1 MADLTKDQ
9 GAPDNA
15 ELLRENRVLKRQ
27 LRNLESLL
35 QRNKATLAARISVNT
50 LLTSQKETMEKNLN
64 LLLENSP
71 DIILLFDKAGR
82 FTHCTKTFL
91 AATDIASFDLIEG
104 TPVTDAFRKF
114 VSQEQ
119 LDSLV
124 NKYHQAIASRKT
136 ISVGERLLFPFHES
150 AHIYKIHITPML
162 DKAGDIDGAMM
173 LFHDISDLVKAKV
186 EAEEANKAKSEFL
199 ANMSHEIRTPLNA
212 IIGMTHLFRKTDDL
226 QKKERTLS
234 KIETAS
240 MNLLGTIGTILDM
253 SKIESGHME
262 INEAPFDLELMLSHA
277 ISMAAYGLDEK
288 KLTLSYNVDPA
299 VPTVLVGD
307 RQRLLQVVMNLLSN
321 AVKFTPEDGAISLHA
336 ELTDARDDARQLRLT
351 ISDTGI
357 GISKEQ
363 MASIFDPFM
372 QAESGLSRRFGGVGL
387 GLAISKRI
395 VSMMGG
401 CIEVES
407 EKGQGSRF
415 IVSVWLKTPLED
427 AAQNDPDDAGNDYAG
442 AFNNRRIL
450 LVEDTVINKEV
461 VIALLEPTGAH
472 IEAAINGIEAVNLF
486 EQNAGK
492 YDLILMDIHMPEM
505 DGYEAAR
512 RIRASSMPGGKT
524 VPIVALTANTFK
536 EDIDRCLAAGMNAH
550 LGKPVMVDKMMDTI
564 NKCLNLT

>member
-1 MADLTKDQ
+1 MADITKDE
-9 GAPDNA
+9 GAPDSSA
-15 ELLRENRVLKRQ
+15 DLLRENRVLRRQ

-50 LLTSQKETMEKNLN
+50 LLTSQKETMEKSLN

-91 AATDIASFDLIEG
+91 EATDIASFDLIEG
-104 TPVTDAFRKF
+104 TPVTDTFRKF
-114 VSQEQ
+114 VSTEQ
-119 LDSLV
+119 LDNLL

-136 ISVGERLLFPFHES
+136 VSVDEKLLFPRHQS
-150 AHIYKIHITPML
+150 AHIYQIHITPMM
-162 DKAGDIDGAMM
+162 KAGDIDGAMM
-173 LFHDISDLVKAKV
+173 LFHDVTDIVKAKV
-186 EAEEANKAKSEFL
+186 EAEDANKAKSEFL

-226 QKKERTLS
+226 KKKERTLS

-253 SKIESGHME
+253 SKIESGRME

-277 ISMAAYGLDEK
+277 ISMAAYGVDEK
-288 KLTLSYNVDPA
+288 KLTLSFNVDPA
-299 VPTVLVGD
+299 VPSVLVGD

-321 AVKFTPEDGAISLHA
+321 AVKFTPEGGAVSLHA
-336 ELTDARDDARQLRLT
+336 ELIDARDEERRLLIT
-351 ISDTGI
+351 ITDTGI
-357 GISKEQ
+357 GISNEQ

-395 VSMMGG
+395 VSLMGG
-401 CIEVES
+401 DIEVES
-407 EKGQGSRF
+407 EEGKGSRF
-415 IVSVWLKTPLED
+415 LVSIWLKTPRED
-427 AAQNDPDDAGNDYAG
+427 AMQNESDDAGADYIG

-450 LVEDTVINKEV
+450 LVEDTAINKEV
-461 VIALLEPTGAH
+461 VIALLEPTGAYV
-472 IEAAINGIEAVNLF
+472 EAAINGIEAVNLF
-486 EQNAGK
+486 EQNAGN

-524 VPIVALTANTFK
+524 IPIVALTANTFK
-536 EDIDRCLAAGMNAH
+536 EDIDRCIAAGMNAH